1 MSFLLEMCNTKNIGS
16 LCVEF
21 RLTFPYFSCTLPL
34 FLGNSK
40 HQRARLEKDYEEAST
55 SQTMA
60 RAEPPPPP
68 PQVEPNARGTRVL
81 RGLTHEQLALVDVYK
96 SENLIG
102 GKYFDPSVLRE
113 FGFEDLVNRLLR
125 QPQLS
130 KVFEWR
136 GPTYTPVTYEF
147 LA

>member
-1 MSFLLEMCNTKNIGS
+1 MKRN
-16 LCVEF
+16 
-21 RLTFPYFSCTLPL
+21 
-34 FLGNSK
+34 
-40 HQRARLEKDYEEAST
+40 YEEAST

-60 RAEPPPPP
+60 RAKPPPL
-68 PQVEPNARGTRVL
+68 VEPNARRTRVL

-113 FGFEDLVNRLLR
+113 FGFEDMVNRLLR
-125 QPQLS
+125 QPQWS

-136 GPTYTPVTYEF
+136 GPTYTLFTY
-147 LA
+147 